1 MMFTE
6 GQIVKGQYRI
16 LGEIAQGELG
26 PVYRAI
32 DLNSR
37 SACVLKSLCLNGA
50 AEVEPLKQELEKIQA
65 LRHSN
70 IASAGEVEETEDHQ
84 FFIHREFL
92 DGVTLEEVIWKQAP
106 LPLSRACTIAKQIAR
121 ALESAHHAGI
131 IHGNLTPS
139 KVLLVSEEGEER
151 IKVLGFGTLTLKK
164 DRFIDLA
171 RLALRNGGAPVF
183 GDPEYISP
191 EQAVGMAAD
200 ALDGRSDLYSLG
212 VILYQMLTGDLPIE
226 GSNAMETVLGH
237 VFSEACSLRDRP
249 ELEIPEVIDTLVGR
263 MLAKNRQDRPA
274 SATAVVDQ
282 LSAWEKKPERPRP
295 AVIEP
300 DRSVAAKNAAPAP
313 EPAIQNRRIS
323 QHEQVIPE
331 PQPTASMPS
340 PISAP
345 SPDAFIADLKPD
357 LALSASGMQSDIA
370 TVDAQLDRSPEPAPA
385 RTPPRARPASH
396 ADSVIFKSY
405 VVKKGVPAKKEPS
418 HRWAVAILI
427 VLILAGAGCGWLY
440 ETGRTYWFQP
450 EFLKARIS
458 SFFSSGSSGN
468 LPPVE
473 EVPPQATPPQSGST
487 ANESAPA
494 SSLHQT
500 TQPNT
505 PASGHSLS
513 DQSQSTQPPASQPLH
528 PLAPTPNAN
537 NVNQVNAATSSAS
550 GEAASSAQAHAP
562 ARIAR
567 KTSSARTKVFTPTE
581 VVDKASII
589 RGATTKGDYYFDR
602 GDYDEAIRAYQ
613 VGLSQDPSNQQLLAD
628 IERAR
633 RAKAAEA
640 KYLGQ

>member
-1 MMFTE
+1 MFTE

-37 SACVLKSLCLNGA
+37 SACVLKPLCLNGA
-50 AEVEPLKQELEKIQA
+50 AEIEPLKQELEKIQA

-70 IASAGEVEETEDHQ
+70 IASVGEVEETEDHQ

-139 KVLLVSEEGEER
+139 KVLLVSEEGEEH
-151 IKVLGFGTLTLKK
+151 IKVLGFGTLILKK

-171 RLALRNGGAPVF
+171 RLALRNGGAPIF
-183 GDPEYISP
+183 GDPKYISP

-212 VILYQMLTGDLPIE
+212 VILYQMLTGDLPIQ
-226 GSNAMETVLGH
+226 GSNAMETALGH
-237 VFSEACSLRDRP
+237 VFSEPRSLRDRP

-274 SATAVVDQ
+274 SATALVDQ
-282 LSAWEKKPERPRP
+282 LSAWEKKPARPRP
-295 AVIEP
+295 VVIEP
-300 DRSVAAKNAAPAP
+300 ARSVAAKNAAPAP
-313 EPAIQNRRIS
+313 EPAIQNRRIP
-323 QHEQVIPE
+323 QREQVIPE
-331 PQPTASMPS
+331 PQPTDPIPS

-345 SPDAFIADLKPD
+345 PPGAFIADLKPEP
-357 LALSASGMQSDIA
+357 ALSPLEMQPDSA
-370 TVDAQLDRSPEPAPA
+370 TVDVQLDRPPEPAPA
-385 RTPPRARPASH
+385 RTPPRARPVSH

-405 VVKKGVPAKKEPS
+405 VVKKGVPAKEEPS
-418 HRWAVAILI
+418 HRWAIAVLI
-427 VLILAGAGCGWLY
+427 VLILAGAGCAWLY

-473 EVPPQATPPQSGST
+473 EVPPQATPQSGST
-487 ANESAPA
+487 ATQSAPA
-494 SSLHQT
+494 SSPHQT
-500 TQPNT
+500 APPNT

-537 NVNQVNAATSSAS
+537 NVNNANAATSSDS
-550 GEAASSAQAHAP
+550 RETASSAQAHAP
-562 ARIAR
+562 ARMAR
-567 KTSSARTKVFTPTE
+567 KTRSARTKVFTPAE

-589 RGATTKGDYYFDR
+589 RGATTKGDYYFER